1 MSALMKLPEGV
12 RYCLNTLTLAGK
24 EVYLVGGCVR
34 DALLGIPPHDFD
46 LCTIATPDQV
56 RALFDEHDLVLAG
69 LKHGTVGVVVDG
81 EVVEITTY
89 RRETGYSDNRHP
101 DRVEFTKSIHQD
113 LWRRDFTVNAMAWNP
128 YRPLLDPFDGQKDLE
143 NKILRAV
150 GDPVKRFQEDSL
162 RILRGVRFA
171 VRFGLTVEQKTMEAM
186 IACRGLM
193 KNLAAERIFDELC
206 KLLPLVTAA
215 DLKRFAPVLTAV
227 IPELAPMVG
236 FDQHSPHHAYDVFTH
251 TAYVTENVPGILA
264 LRWAALLHDTGKVPT
279 FTQDENGRGHFYSH
293 ASFSAE
299 IANTVLR
306 RLKSPTAL
314 RHQVVTLISHHMTRL
329 EPEKKLLRRRLSQF
343 GWDTVEQLLQLQEA
357 DMRSKGVDNSHE
369 LGQFRQVWSVL
380 EQIRAEN
387 ACLKLK
393 DLAVSGR
400 DLMELGFAPGPA
412 IGKCLEKLLAL
423 VLDEQIPNE
432 KEALLDAAKSILNQ
446 TQEETP

>member
-1 MSALMKLPEGV
+1 
-12 RYCLNTLTLAGK
+12 
-24 EVYLVGGCVR
+24 
-34 DALLGIPPHDFD
+34 
-46 LCTIATPDQV
+46 
-56 RALFDEHDLVLAG
+56 
-69 LKHGTVGVVVDG
+69 
-81 EVVEITTY
+81 
-89 RRETGYSDNRHP
+89 
-101 DRVEFTKSIHQD
+101 
-113 LWRRDFTVNAMAWNP
+113 
-128 YRPLLDPFDGQKDLE
+128 
-143 NKILRAV
+143 
-150 GDPVKRFQEDSL
+150 
-162 RILRGVRFA
+162 
-171 VRFGLTVEQKTMEAM
+171 
-186 IACRGLM
+186 
-193 KNLAAERIFDELC
+193 
-206 KLLPLVTAA
+206 
-215 DLKRFAPVLTAV
+215 
-227 IPELAPMVG
+227 MVG
-236 FDQHSPHHAYDVFTH
+236 FDQHSPHHRYDVFTH

-412 IGKCLEKLLAL
+412 FGKCLEKLLAL
-423 VLDEQIPNE
+423 VLDVQIPNE

>member
-56 RALFDEHDLVLAG
+56 RALFDDHDLVLAG

-128 YRPLLDPFDGQKDLE
+128 YRPLLDPFDGQKDLG

-193 KNLAAERIFDELC
+193 ENLAAERIFDELC

-251 TAYVTENVPGILA
+251 TAYVTENTAPILA

-279 FTQDENGRGHFYSH
+279 FTQDENGRGHFYAH

-314 RHQVVTLISHHMTRL
+314 RHRVVTLISHHMTRL

-432 KEALLDAAKSILNQ
+432 KEALMKAAM
-446 TQEETP
+446 EMPDRR